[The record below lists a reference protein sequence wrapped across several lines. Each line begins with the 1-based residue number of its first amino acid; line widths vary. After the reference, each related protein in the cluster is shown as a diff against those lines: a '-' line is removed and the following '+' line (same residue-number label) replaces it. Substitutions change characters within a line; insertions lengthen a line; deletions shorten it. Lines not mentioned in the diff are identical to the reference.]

1 MHLLLV
7 DDEKDFVKALKE
19 ILENN
24 CYTVETAFD
33 GEEALSYALTNN
45 FDCILLDVMMPK
57 LDGYTF
63 LKTIRDK
70 GNKTPV
76 IFLSAKG
83 DIDDK
88 LKGFELGGDDYL
100 PKPFS
105 AKELLA
111 RIKAILRRKD
121 QIADTLLKYEDLV
134 LDTSAYTIACNNKK
148 EGLSSKEFQ
157 ILELFFRKPDKRYNA
172 EEILSEAWSL
182 DSYADVSSVW
192 VYLSNIRKKFE
203 NIDSKVRITSVR
215 GIGYKM
221 EIKNV

>member
-33 GEEALSYALTNN
+33 GEEALSYVLTNN

-83 DIDDK
+83 DIDDR

-121 QIADTLLKYEDLV
+121 QIADSLLKYEDLV

-203 NIDSKVRITSVR
+203 NIGSKVRITSVR

>member
-1 MHLLLV
+1 MRLLLV

-19 ILENN
+19 ILESN
-24 CYTVETAFD
+24 CYTVEVAFD
-33 GEEALSYALTNN
+33 GEEALAYVSDNT

-57 LDGYTF
+57 LDGYSF
-63 LKTIRDK
+63 LKKIREN

-83 DIDDK
+83 DIDDR

-121 QIADTLLKYEDLV
+121 QITNSELKYEDLI
-134 LDTSAYTIACNNKK
+134 LDTAAYTIACKDKK

-192 VYLSNIRKKFE
+192 VYLSNIRRKFE
-203 NIDSKVRITSVR
+203 TIGSKVRITSVR

-221 EIKNV
+221 EKKDV

>member
-19 ILENN
+19 ILESN

-33 GEEALSYALTNN
+33 GQEALDYISNAH

-57 LDGYTF
+57 LDGYSF
-63 LKTIRDK
+63 LSTIRNHGD
-70 GNKTPV
+70 KTPV

-83 DIDDK
+83 DIDDR

-121 QIADTLLKYEDLV
+121 QIANSELKFEDLI
-134 LDTSAYTIACNNKK
+134 LDTSAYTINCNNKK

-157 ILELFFRKPDKRYNA
+157 ILELFFHKPDKRYNA

-192 VYLSNIRKKFE
+192 VYLSNIRKKLE
-203 NIDSKVRITSVR
+203 NIGSKVRITSVR

-221 EIKNV
+221 EKKDV

>member
-33 GEEALSYALTNN
+33 GEEALSYVLTNN

-63 LKTIRDK
+63 LKTIRGK

-83 DIDDK
+83 DIDDR

-121 QIADTLLKYEDLV
+121 QIADSLLKYEDLV

-203 NIDSKVRITSVR
+203 NIGSKVRITSVR

>member
-203 NIDSKVRITSVR
+203 NIGSKVRITSVR

>member
-7 DDEKDFVKALKE
+7 DDEKDFVKALKV

-33 GEEALSYALTNN
+33 GEEALSYVSGNQ

-57 LDGYTF
+57 LDGYSF
-63 LKTIRDK
+63 LKKIREN

-83 DIDDK
+83 EIDDK

-111 RIKAILRRKD
+111 RLKAIIRRKD
-121 QIADTLLKYEDLV
+121 QVTSSNLVFEDLV
-134 LDTSAYTIACNNKK
+134 LDTSAYTISCNNKK
-148 EGLSSKEFQ
+148 EALSSKEFQ
-157 ILELFFRKPDKRYNA
+157 ILELFFHKPEKRYNA
-172 EEILSEAWSL
+172 EEILSEAWSF

-203 NIDSKVRITSVR
+203 TIGSKVRITSVR

>member
-121 QIADTLLKYEDLV
+121 QIADSLLKYEDLV

-203 NIDSKVRITSVR
+203 NIGSKVRITSVR